1 METATYTIKLADG
14 TEFIGLG
21 LNGNNFVSPTEI
33 TEDVFEGKLSRVEI
47 TGGGATTV
55 LLDAEL
61 VQIARYGDEWHFI
74 LRETP
79 EDVKRERLLAEALD
93 DIYAAL
99 TELGDIVAG
108 EG

>member
-1 METATYTIKLADG
+1 METGIYTIKLADG
-14 TEFIGLG
+14 SELIGLG

-33 TEDVFEGKLSRVEI
+33 TEETFEGKLARVEI
-47 TGGGATTV
+47 TGGGTTTV

-61 VQIARYGDEWHFI
+61 VQIAHYDDGWYFI

>member
-47 TGGGATTV
+47 TGG
-55 LLDAEL
+55 AEE
-61 VQIARYGDEWHFI
+61 VGM
-74 LRETP
+74 
-79 EDVKRERLLAEALD
+79 
-93 DIYAAL
+93 
-99 TELGDIVAG
+99 
-108 EG
+108 

>member
-47 TGGGATTV
+47 TGGGTTTV

-61 VQIARYGDEWHFI
+61 VQIAHYADGWYFI
-74 LRETP
+74 LREVP
-79 EDVKRERLLAEALD
+79 KAEKREKLVNEALD

-99 TELGDIVAG
+99 TELGDIIAG